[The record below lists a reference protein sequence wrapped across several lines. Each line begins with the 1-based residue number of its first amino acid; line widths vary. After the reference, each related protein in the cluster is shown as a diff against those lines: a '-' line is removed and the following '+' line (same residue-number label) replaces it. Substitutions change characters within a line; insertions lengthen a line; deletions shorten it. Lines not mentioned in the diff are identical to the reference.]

1 MPTESFLPLQPLQSQ
16 PIIAQQF
23 DQDILGDISTGWRNF
38 VESGQVWA
46 LIIGVVAGYFLR
58 SLTR

>member
-1 MPTESFLPLQPLQSQ
+1 MEPRPAELTQPV
-16 PIIAQQF
+16 IAQF
-23 DQDILGDISTGWRNF
+23 DQDVLGDISTGWASF

-46 LIIGVVAGYFLR
+46 LIIGIVIGYFLR